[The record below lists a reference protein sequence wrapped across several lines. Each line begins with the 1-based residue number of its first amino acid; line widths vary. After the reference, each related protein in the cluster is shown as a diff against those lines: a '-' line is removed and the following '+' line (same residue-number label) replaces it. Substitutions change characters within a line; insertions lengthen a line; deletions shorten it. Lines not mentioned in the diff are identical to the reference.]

1 MAKIN
6 RDNFAYLGGDFQ
18 LRLVAQLLVDNRF
31 AESIVEILS
40 PNYFEDQALKH
51 IVSTIKDA
59 YAEHNVIPD
68 MGSIE
73 FRILG
78 SVINEMDQKFAIG
91 QLRKVQEAN
100 LNDSLVVQEQSMR
113 FCKQQE
119 LKRSIA
125 EIQAIIDKGDI
136 SKYEECEEIL
146 KKAMDH
152 GDNKDNG
159 MDVFDDIEL
168 ALADDFRKPIPTGI
182 NGLDEIMDGG
192 LSRGELAVILAPYG
206 VGKSL
211 PLSNRLY
218 TPNGWVTMGD
228 IKLGD
233 AVIGRDGKPTNVI
246 GVYPQGIRPIYR
258 ISFNDGT
265 STFCD
270 KEHLWAVNSINQR
283 NRSSWENGKRIKLK
297 PDLSFK
303 VVKTEDII
311 NSLTYG
317 GKKKLNYKIPM
328 VNPVQFEEQKIDL
341 NPYILGLLLGDGYMK
356 SSSITTKDVEI
367 IDNIRLIYGDEFIS
381 VNERCRDIDKGDILV
396 QQCQFNVCI
405 FNLTDKIKRLGL
417 FDKKSDTK
425 FIPKNYLYNSIKN
438 RTELLQGLLD
448 TDGTVN
454 TRGGIEYCTVSEV
467 LSNDVRELVL
477 SLGGF
482 CKIKTKKSYCTH
494 NGVKKEGKLAYVLN
508 ISFPEKN
515 NITPFKLSRKLNKI
529 RNRVKYD
536 DNKFIYSIEYSHQ
549 EEAQCIMVDNSEQ
562 LYVTDDYIVT
572 HNTTMMTKIANSA
585 KDHGC
590 NVLQIFFEDMPK
602 VVQRKH
608 IACWSGFEL
617 NSLSE
622 HREELMA
629 MLKVKKSEAGQ
640 IRFKR
645 FASDSTTIPMI
656 RQYIR
661 KKIAQGFRP
670 DMIVLDYIDCVI
682 PSTNIEDVNV
692 GEGRVMR
699 QFETLLMEFD
709 MAGWTAVQGNRSSLD
724 AEVVDGKMMGG
735 SIKRGQI
742 GHFVVSIAKTLDQK
756 EEGTATMAIIKSRF
770 AKDGMI
776 FPDIK
781 FDNSRMQI
789 DLNAEKGAMTQ
800 VEYKKSKEKEESLH
814 VATMLESMQRRK
826 RLISSGEA
834 DTTITTT

>member
-206 VGKSL
+206 VGK
-211 PLSNRLY
+211 
-218 TPNGWVTMGD
+218 
-228 IKLGD
+228 
-233 AVIGRDGKPTNVI
+233 
-246 GVYPQGIRPIYR
+246 
-258 ISFNDGT
+258 
-265 STFCD
+265 
-270 KEHLWAVNSINQR
+270 
-283 NRSSWENGKRIKLK
+283 
-297 PDLSFK
+297 
-303 VVKTEDII
+303 
-311 NSLTYG
+311 
-317 GKKKLNYKIPM
+317 
-328 VNPVQFEEQKIDL
+328 
-341 NPYILGLLLGDGYMK
+341 
-356 SSSITTKDVEI
+356 
-367 IDNIRLIYGDEFIS
+367 
-381 VNERCRDIDKGDILV
+381 
-396 QQCQFNVCI
+396 
-405 FNLTDKIKRLGL
+405 
-417 FDKKSDTK
+417 
-425 FIPKNYLYNSIKN
+425 
-438 RTELLQGLLD
+438 
-448 TDGTVN
+448 
-454 TRGGIEYCTVSEV
+454 
-467 LSNDVRELVL
+467 
-477 SLGGF
+477 
-482 CKIKTKKSYCTH
+482 
-494 NGVKKEGKLAYVLN
+494 
-508 ISFPEKN
+508 
-515 NITPFKLSRKLNKI
+515 
-529 RNRVKYD
+529 
-536 DNKFIYSIEYSHQ
+536 
-549 EEAQCIMVDNSEQ
+549 
-562 LYVTDDYIVT
+562 
-572 HNTTMMTKIANSA
+572 TTMMTKIANSA

-617 NSLSE
+617 NTLSD
-622 HREELMA
+622 HREELME

-670 DMIVLDYIDCVI
+670 DMIILDYIDCVI
-682 PSTNIEDVNV
+682 PSTHTEDVNV

-789 DLNAEKGAMTQ
+789 DLNAEKGSMTQ
-800 VEYKKSKEKEESLH
+800 VEYKRSKEKEESLH
-814 VATMLESMQRRK
+814 VATMLESMQKRK
-826 RLISSGEA
+826 RLLSSGETVT
-834 DTTITTT
+834 DTITT